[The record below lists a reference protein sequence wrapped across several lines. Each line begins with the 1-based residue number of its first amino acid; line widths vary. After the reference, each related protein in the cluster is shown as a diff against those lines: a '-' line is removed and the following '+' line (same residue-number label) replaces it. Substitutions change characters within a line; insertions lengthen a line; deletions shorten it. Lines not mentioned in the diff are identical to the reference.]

1 MIRLL
6 LTRRGESR
14 GGRRRKRQRV
24 LSEYQK
30 LVDPL
35 LRSLHNLV
43 SLLLMQRRK
52 TEAPRALKFRE
63 RSLKTNSR

>member
-6 LTRRGESR
+6 HTRRGESR

-24 LSEYQK
+24 LSEHQK
-30 LVDPL
+30 LVDAL

-43 SLLLMQRRK
+43 SLLLTQQRK
-52 TEAPRALKFRE
+52 TGGTGGWLNPVRGVE
-63 RSLKTNSR
+63 RRDL